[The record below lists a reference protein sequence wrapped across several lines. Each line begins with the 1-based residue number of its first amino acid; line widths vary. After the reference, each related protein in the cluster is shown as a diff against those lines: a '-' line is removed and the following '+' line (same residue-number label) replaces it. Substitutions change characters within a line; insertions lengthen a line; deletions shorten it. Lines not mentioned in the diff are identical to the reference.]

1 MAIVSTNK
9 NLTCSGTALHMSF
22 TESLESINWNQ
33 EVLIAS
39 DMVIIQGSYLNCISK
54 SCELQV
60 SSVAA
65 QVCTGLHSQYTLSS
79 VNFTGLHRPLQPTAA
94 ENEVC

>member
-1 MAIVSTNK
+1 MVLYSSDEVTHGD
-9 NLTCSGTALHMSF
+9 S
-22 TESLESINWNQ
+22 SINNGGDCS
-33 EVLIAS
+33 L
-39 DMVIIQGSYLNCISK
+39 MGRLPFISK

-79 VNFTGLHRPLQPTAA
+79 VGFRCLHRLDLCSQLQLKMKFADVVVALTPSRAGHH
-94 ENEVC
+94 